1 MLLTLSEQRRE
12 LSGAEAAIAEQPGAR
27 AQFPRLASWSFFLT
41 LLAAYLAVHLGVRL
55 GAEQTLLYDESEQF
69 VLVQT
74 FAWGYNAQPPLMTWC
89 FLALAQLTGETLLTL
104 TLLRL
109 FFLGAI
115 YVFIYASAR
124 LVLRDPRRALAVV
137 GALLLLPIIA
147 YESVCDRVH
156 TTKLTALCMATLYVT
171 LRLLAG
177 GRARWY
183 AALGVCCGLGF
194 LCKYNFA
201 LFALALAVAT
211 WSMPQYRRRLRSIH
225 LLTTGLIGLAIVT
238 PHLWWLAHHHE
249 ELFELLRA
257 KGMVG
262 QGGGAFARLRGLL
275 MIPRNLFTILG
286 PLLPL
291 VAVLLPQL
299 WRPRTSKAGEPAN
312 ALHRWLTRFLLLAL
326 LLLAGIVLVT
336 GMAHLRP
343 YWMSPFLVI
352 APLLLFARLDA
363 TPLAPRQWR
372 AFGGLVGVAVI
383 LVVGAR
389 LHKGAV
395 HATTDEMYGELLARL
410 RDDGFTGGLVFT
422 KTHREAGNLRLLM
435 PQARAMCTLYPA
447 FILPE
452 ARDGKP
458 TLLLWDATRSEQVP
472 KAWRKMYRATARPRP
487 PVRLVAARDGSH
499 PPRISRLGYVI
510 LAP

>member
-1 MLLTLSEQRRE
+1 MLLTLSERPPE
-12 LSGAEAAIAEQPGAR
+12 TAGADVASAAMPGSGAPLAR
-27 AQFPRLASWSFFLT
+27 LGSWSLFLT
-41 LLAAYLAVHLGVRL
+41 LLAAYLAVHLAVRL
-55 GAEQTLLYDESEQF
+55 AAEQTLLYDESEQF
-69 VLVQT
+69 VLVQN

-89 FLALAQLTGETLLTL
+89 FLVLAQVTGETLLTL

-137 GALLLLPIIA
+137 GTLLLLPIIA

-171 LRLLAG
+171 LRLLID

-183 AALGVCCGLGF
+183 AVLGVCCGLGF

-211 WSMPQYRRRLRSIH
+211 WSMPEYRRRLKSIH
-225 LLTTGLIGLAIVT
+225 LVTTALIGLAIVA
-238 PHLWWLAHHHE
+238 PHLWWLTHHHE
-249 ELFELLRA
+249 ELFDLLRA

-291 VAVLLPQL
+291 VVVLLPQL
-299 WRPRTSKAGEPAN
+299 RRPCPSQQAN
-312 ALHRWLTRFLLLAL
+312 DLHRWLGRFLLGAI

-363 TPLAPRQWR
+363 TPLTSRQWR
-372 AFGGLVGVAVI
+372 LFGGLVGAAVI
-383 LVVGAR
+383 LVVAAR
-389 LHKGAV
+389 LYKGAV
-395 HATTDEMYGELLARL
+395 HAATDDLYRDLVAQL
-410 RDDGFTGGLVFT
+410 RDDGFDGGLVFT

-435 PQARAMCTLYPA
+435 PEVRAMCTLYPA

-452 ARDGKP
+452 ARDKTP
-458 TLLLWDATRSEQVP
+458 TLLLWDATRSEEVP
-472 KAWRKMYRATARPRP
+472 KAWRELYQATARPRP
-487 PVRLVAARDGSH
+487 PVRLVSARSDSH
-499 PPRISRLGYVI
+499 APRISRLGYVI
-510 LAP
+510 LQP